1 MKISEKIRKIRIE
14 KNKYQKDVAK
24 LLNVQQSAVAKW
36 EREENI
42 PNIYDLLDL
51 AKFYNM
57 SYDEFFEDVK
67 R

>member
-1 MKISEKIRKIRIE
+1 MKISEKLRKVRIDN
-14 KNKYQKDVAK
+14 NKYQKDVAK

-51 AKFYNM
+51 ARFYNM
-57 SYDEFFEDVK
+57 SFDEFFEDVK